1 MKELV
6 SDALLQIELFISKR
20 RFWLFAVLAVLL
32 LLIPSFGFS
41 RFIMRMIMVVG
52 VYSILALALNLVAG
66 YVGQLS
72 LGNAG
77 FFAIGAYTATLMMI
91 RLNMS
96 FWLSLVFAALFAGAS
111 GLALGLPT
119 LRLKG
124 TYLTIV
130 TLGFGEIVRVIAM
143 NWMSVTNGMLGIRN
157 IPLPEFFGMRLTIA
171 NNGLYYLM
179 LALVLFVS
187 VFCALII
194 NSKIGRAFVAIR
206 EDEIAAQM
214 MGIKTTRYKV
224 LAFVLCA
231 AISGIAGAFF
241 APLLGYIDP
250 NVFGFDV
257 SILILSMAILGG
269 LGTMRGMFFGAATL
283 ILFPEFARFL
293 MEYRFVVYGL
303 ILVLMM
309 RFRPQG
315 LLGWKSRLPYR
326 FKKSVRSELSAQG
339 LLPPELR

>member
-1 MKELV
+1 MAALILL
-6 SDALLQIELFISKR
+6 ALL
-20 RFWLFAVLAVLL
+20 V
-32 LLIPSFGFS
+32 PTFGFS
-41 RFIMRMIMVVG
+41 RFIMRMIMIVG
-52 VYSILALALNLVAG
+52 VYSILALAFNLVAG

-91 RLNMS
+91 RLGLS
-96 FWLSLVFAALFAGAS
+96 FWISLIFAAVFAGLS
-111 GLALGLPT
+111 GLVLGLPT

-130 TLGFGEIVRVIAM
+130 TLGFGEIVRMVSM

-157 IPLPEFFGMRLTIA
+157 IPLPELFGVRLTIT
-171 NNGLYYLM
+171 NHGLYYLM
-179 LALVLFVS
+179 LCLVLLVS

-194 NSKIGRAFVAIR
+194 NSKIGRAFIAIR
-206 EDEIAAQM
+206 EDEIAATM

-250 NVFGFDV
+250 NVFTFEV

-269 LGTMRGMFFGAATL
+269 LGTMRGMFFGAITL
-283 ILFPEFARFL
+283 ILFPEVSRFL

-303 ILVLMM
+303 ILVVMM

-315 LLGWKSRLPYR
+315 LLGWKSQLPYR
-326 FKKSVRSELSAQG
+326 FKKSIRNELAAQG
-339 LLPPELR
+339 CLPPEIR